1 MTPDLVARMARA
13 LDGLLE
19 DRFLGRVLRPDR
31 WTLGVQV
38 PGNRTLGLCWAPGSP
53 SVGLCEWTWPRGTPE
68 EILGT
73 HLKGARVLS
82 VTALEGEPVLR
93 IDLAG
98 PRAAAL
104 VWEALG
110 RSANA
115 LLLGEGDH
123 VLWSGRV
130 LKGGFRTGQT
140 GEVWLP
146 PPPRGRAAGSA
157 DPLDED
163 YLTTLGPEALRLGL
177 LHRARAAARASLAAR
192 ERALVRRREA
202 ILGDR
207 VEGEQWADLEG
218 IASDLL
224 GSGDLNRRGEARRRV
239 TDYRLDPPA
248 GVDVDLDP
256 ALSVR
261 ENAAALFRR
270 AQRGKA
276 RLEKT
281 GALLTQIASALAG
294 LAQER
299 AELESCE
306 DLGLLIA
313 DKAEG
318 RGRTGKVVQRR
329 RTLPPDVA
337 SVALPLGYAGYA
349 GKSARGNDTVSFKL
363 GRGTD
368 FWFHAEDYA
377 GCHVVVKN
385 PGRLEAL
392 PFAVE
397 RAAALY
403 AASHSGAPPGN
414 RVAVVASQCKALRR
428 VPRSPGR
435 VMMSS
440 ARRVFVDLPMG
451 R

>member
-13 LDGLLE
+13 LDGLLK
-19 DRFLGRVLRPDR
+19 DRFLGRVFRPDR
-31 WTLGVQV
+31 WTLGLEV
-38 PGNRTLGLCWAPGSP
+38 PDDRTLGLCWAPGTEA
-53 SVGLCEWTWPRGTPE
+53 VGLCHWRWPKGMPE
-68 EILGT
+68 EILGA
-73 HLKGARVLS
+73 HLRGARVLA

-93 IDLAG
+93 FHLAG

-110 RSANA
+110 RSANT
-115 LLLGEGDH
+115 LLLDGADRI
-123 VLWSGRV
+123 LWSGRL

-146 PPPRGRAAGSA
+146 PPPRDRAAGPA

-163 YLTTLGPEALRLGL
+163 YLAGCGQEALRLGL
-177 LHRARAAARASLAAR
+177 LQRARAAARATLGAR

-202 ILGDR
+202 IVGDR

-218 IASDLL
+218 LASALL
-224 GSGDLNRRGEARRRV
+224 SSGDLNRRGEARRRV
-239 TDYRLDPPA
+239 TDYRLDPPT

-281 GALLTQIASALAG
+281 GALLAQIDSALSG
-294 LAQER
+294 LARER

-306 DLGLLIA
+306 DLGTLIA

-337 SVALPLGYAGYA
+337 AVALPLGFAGYA
-349 GKSARGNDTVSFKL
+349 GKNARGNDTVSFRL

-385 PGRLEAL
+385 PRRLEAL
-392 PFAVE
+392 PFEVE
-397 RAAALY
+397 RAAAAY

-414 RVAVVASQCKALRR
+414 RVAVVASQCKTLRR
-428 VPRSPGR
+428 VPGSPGR